1 MLSEVVSVLSRIRA
15 TASKN
20 EKIFIAAD
28 FLASVPRDQLADT
41 ARLMIGQLLPSDFG
55 SPGIGFAD
63 LKAVR
68 DITLQKSLFSERLTV
83 ARVAEAFKTISS
95 ISGRK
100 ARQRKASVL
109 RGLLID
115 ATREEIEFLLGCM
128 TGDVRAGF
136 SEGLLIEAIAKAS
149 GREASAVREMFGILT
164 DVGRVADAVL
174 GGGDKGRA
182 AVLKPMRPVKLMLAE
197 PSMNI
202 RQALASVSL
211 PAAVEYK
218 LDGIRVQI
226 HISRDQ
232 IRIFSRRQTDVTDAL
247 PEIVEAVRAVSVSSA
262 ILDGEVIAFTDK
274 PLPFQEVMRRVTR
287 EKDVMGEAE
296 RTPVRLFLFD
306 VLYLDGEPLIDL
318 AYEERIERLKR
329 IAPAELL
336 VPRKI
341 IASEADAERFLEKSL
356 SEGHEGVLIKSLKGI
371 YQLGRRSADWIK
383 VKEHITIDAVV
394 IGAEWGHGRRSNWL
408 SNYHLGVKSRDGF
421 VMVGKTFKGVSD
433 AELKRL
439 TDLLLMEVEED
450 HGSWVKVR
458 PNIVLEIAFNEI
470 QRSPKYPSGMALR
483 FARVVRIREDKSADD
498 VTTEEELRRIM
509 QQQFLSKAER
519 MK

>member
-1 MLSEVVSVLSRIRA
+1 
-15 TASKN
+15 
-20 EKIFIAAD
+20 
-28 FLASVPRDQLADT
+28 
-41 ARLMIGQLLPSDFG
+41 
-55 SPGIGFAD
+55 
-63 LKAVR
+63 
-68 DITLQKSLFSERLTV
+68 
-83 ARVAEAFKTISS
+83 
-95 ISGRK
+95 
-100 ARQRKASVL
+100 
-109 RGLLID
+109 
-115 ATREEIEFLLGCM
+115 
-128 TGDVRAGF
+128 
-136 SEGLLIEAIAKAS
+136 
-149 GREASAVREMFGILT
+149 
-164 DVGRVADAVL
+164 
-174 GGGDKGRA
+174 
-182 AVLKPMRPVKLMLAE
+182 
-197 PSMNI
+197 
-202 RQALASVSL
+202 
-211 PAAVEYK
+211 
-218 LDGIRVQI
+218 
-226 HISRDQ
+226 
-232 IRIFSRRQTDVTDAL
+232 
-247 PEIVEAVRAVSVSSA
+247 
-262 ILDGEVIAFTDK
+262 
-274 PLPFQEVMRRVTR
+274 MRRVTR